1 MQCTATT
8 MASAAAASGGEQAV
22 ELTPA
27 DVAYLVAAHP
37 GITGAVPQV
46 LHAQVRVPHTVL
58 CWSHSF
64 RAGGVWKP
72 RTASACAAAAVVVPW
87 LRSCAANW

>member
-1 MQCTATT
+1 M
-8 MASAAAASGGEQAV
+8 

-46 LHAQVRVPHTVL
+46 LHAQVRAL
-58 CWSHSF
+58 HSF
-64 RAGGVWKP
+64 RTGGMWQP
-72 RTASACAAAAVVVPW
+72 RTASACAAVAVAVPW